1 MELIAEGSHPDPQ
14 PDPEPAGEAPG
25 AGRRSRPANRRP
37 DSGYRRDTMDRIE
50 LVKAIPLFESLD
62 DDDLHAL
69 ARKLR
74 EVGVDA
80 GGRVFAQGDE
90 GDAVYVIE
98 DGAVD
103 IVAGSGKQQV
113 VLASLFKQQYFG
125 ELALL
130 DGAPRSASAVAS
142 RATRLLALDRDD
154 FVEFIK
160 KRPDAALAIMHEVG
174 ERMRA
179 TNELMTR
186 TVTRNVL
193 EEEDRKLTVGERI
206 ADMVAAFGGSW
217 PFIFI
222 FGGFMVVWML
232 WNSMLKE
239 PLAFDPLP
247 FMFLNLF
254 LSTLAALQAPIIM
267 MSQNRQAAKDKAL
280 AVNDFQVNLKNETS
294 IDRILRS
301 QGEVLQRLSALEQR
315 LASPRGTALE
325 VAKP

>member
-1 MELIAEGSHPDPQ
+1 
-14 PDPEPAGEAPG
+14 
-25 AGRRSRPANRRP
+25 
-37 DSGYRRDTMDRIE
+37 MDRIE
-50 LVKAIPLFESLD
+50 LVKAIPLFESLE

-69 ARKLR
+69 ANRLR
-74 EVGVDA
+74 EVKVEA
-80 GGRVFAQGDE
+80 GGSVFAQGDE

-98 DGAVD
+98 EGAVD
-103 IVAGSGKQQV
+103 IVAGSGKQKV
-113 VLASLFKQQYFG
+113 IVASLFKQQYFG

-130 DGAPRSASAVAS
+130 DGAPRSATAVAS
-142 RATRLLALDRDD
+142 RPTQLLALERDD

-193 EEEDRKLTVGERI
+193 EEEDQKLTFGERI
-206 ADMVAAFGGSW
+206 ADLVAAFGGSW

-222 FGGFMVVWML
+222 FGGFMFVWMV
-232 WNSMLKE
+232 WNSLLPA

-267 MSQNRQAAKDKAL
+267 MSQNRQSTKDKAL

-294 IDRILRS
+294 IDKILRS

-315 LASPRGTALE
+315 MAGPRAPAALDA
-325 VAKP
+325 AKPGPL

>member
-1 MELIAEGSHPDPQ
+1 ME
-14 PDPEPAGEAPG
+14 
-25 AGRRSRPANRRP
+25 
-37 DSGYRRDTMDRIE
+37 RIE
-50 LVKAIPLFESLD
+50 LVNAIPLFESLE
-62 DDDLHAL
+62 DDDLTAL
-69 ARKLR
+69 ANRLR
-74 EVGVDA
+74 EVQIDSGA
-80 GGRVFAQGDE
+80 SVFAQGDE
-90 GDAVYVIE
+90 GDAMYVIE

-103 IVAGSGKQQV
+103 IVAGSGKQKV
-113 VLASLFKQQYFG
+113 ILASLFKRQFFG
-125 ELALL
+125 ELSLL

-142 RATRLLALDRDD
+142 RDTRLLGLERDD

-174 ERMRA
+174 ERIRA
-179 TNELMTR
+179 TNEAMTR

-193 EEEDRKLTVGERI
+193 EEEDQKLTMGERV

-222 FGGFMVVWML
+222 FGSFMLVWMV
-232 WNSMLKE
+232 WNSLLHE

-267 MSQNRQAAKDKAL
+267 MSQNRQSTKDKAL
-280 AVNDFQVNLKNETS
+280 AVNDYQVNLKNEVA

-301 QGEVLQRLSALEQR
+301 QGEVLQRLTALEQR
-315 LASPRGTALE
+315 MSGPRQPALD
-325 VAKP
+325 VAKS